1 MPEAR
6 SPVRARKA
14 GMIPSPDGSMKNLY
28 RELDLKNILLV
39 GDDPWTR
46 ETLSFFFQI
55 QGCRLES
62 AAGARQGTAALSSD
76 RFDMVL
82 CEYSLPDGDG
92 LSFLKNCGNI
102 EPGAL
107 KFLIAVSPIRQVSE
121 EAAAAGI
128 HAVII
133 KPFIIE
139 ALEESLKRYF
149 LQTRGRG
156 REGVT
161 VE

>member
-1 MPEAR
+1 M
-6 SPVRARKA
+6 S
-14 GMIPSPDGSMKNLY
+14 PSPDASIKNLY

-62 AAGARQGTAALSSD
+62 ASGAREGIAALSAD
-76 RFDMVL
+76 RFDMIL
-82 CEYSLPDGDG
+82 CDYLLPDGDG
-92 LSFLKNCGNI
+92 LSFLKFSGKVD
-102 EPGAL
+102 PGAL
-107 KFLIAVSPIRQVSE
+107 KFLIAVSRIPQVSE
-121 EAAAAGI
+121 DAAKAGI
-128 HAVII
+128 HDVIV

-139 ALEESLKRYF
+139 ALEESLKQYLLR
-149 LQTRGRG
+149 TRGRG
-156 REGVT
+156 REEVT

>member
-1 MPEAR
+1 M
-6 SPVRARKA
+6 S
-14 GMIPSPDGSMKNLY
+14 PSPDASMKNLY
-28 RELDLKNILLV
+28 RQLDLKSILLV

-46 ETLSFFFQI
+46 ETLSFFFQM

-62 AAGARQGTAALSSD
+62 AAGAREGNAALSGD
-76 RFDMVL
+76 RFDMIL

-92 LSFLKNCGNI
+92 LSFLKSSGNN

-107 KFLIAVSPIRQVSE
+107 KFLIAVSPIRQVAE
-121 EAAAAGI
+121 EAATAGI
-128 HAVII
+128 QDVIF

-139 ALEESLKRYF
+139 ALEESLERYF
-149 LQTRGRG
+149 LRTRGRG
-156 REGVT
+156 REEVT

>member
-1 MPEAR
+1 
-6 SPVRARKA
+6 
-14 GMIPSPDGSMKNLY
+14 MKNLY

-62 AAGARQGTAALSSD
+62 AAGAREGIAALSSD
-76 RFDMVL
+76 RFDMIL
-82 CEYSLPDGDG
+82 CEYSLPDGEG
-92 LSFLKNCGNI
+92 LSFLKFTGNI
-102 EPGAL
+102 EPAAL

-121 EAAAAGI
+121 DAAAAGI

-139 ALEESLKRYF
+139 SLEESLKEYF
-149 LQTRGRG
+149 LRTHGSG
-156 REGVT
+156 REEVAA
-161 VE
+161 E

>member
-1 MPEAR
+1 M
-6 SPVRARKA
+6 SVL
-14 GMIPSPDGSMKNLY
+14 PDVSMKNLY

-39 GDDPWTR
+39 GDDQWTR
-46 ETLSFFFQI
+46 ETLSFFFHI

-62 AAGARQGTAALSSD
+62 ASGAREGIAALSGD
-76 RFDMVL
+76 RFDMIL
-82 CEYSLPDGDG
+82 CEYSLPDGNG
-92 LSFLKNCGNI
+92 LSFLKFSGNI
-102 EPGAL
+102 EPVAL
-107 KFLIAVSPIRQVSE
+107 KFLITVSPIRQVSE

-128 HAVII
+128 HDVII

-149 LQTRGRG
+149 LRTRGR
-156 REGVT
+156 EEIT